1 MGIQVM
7 TGSNTTAHHRAQ
19 WHHARLPGQVS
30 TGRRPRLGFPRQ
42 ALLAGTSAIALM
54 LAAPQPLAAR
64 SPMGSAQAVSAVA
77 AAAAAQQAAAA
88 QAAAAAAQAQ
98 TSLARA
104 AGALQAMRKTQADAR
119 ALAAQ
124 TPGAIPNGLRAGG
137 LVPDPNIAADPS
149 LWQNATLPTERVV
162 DGRTLVDVRQTQSKA
177 ILNWQTFN
185 VGRNTTL
192 TFNQDAADWTV
203 LNRVDASTGPSTILG
218 QIHAKGG
225 VYVINRNGIIFGGG
239 AQVNVHALV
248 ASTLDVGALT
258 DNRVTRDNFFLTN
271 GIANAKSFSI
281 FDPDSG
287 GVASKTSS
295 GGEVRVEAGA
305 SITTSIV
312 DLDSP
317 GFVYL
322 FAKNVSNAG
331 SITVP
336 AGQASMVSGLS
347 IELVPNGFSLF
358 PTAVVPSGSTFRG
371 TEFRIGGFPYVSSN
385 GVITYGFPSGTGV
398 ISNSGLIEAPRGIV
412 AMTGDRVTI
421 ESGSV
426 ISADTSISRNSMV
439 LLHAVSSIDMN
450 GTISMLPFDDGNTL
464 PIGGTSNGSVQSFTP
479 AYVEMTAQ
487 TSVTLGSS
495 GLISAPAAAVNLR
508 HGGGEYAV
516 DSYDRPL
523 NGTMFLVNPNTS
535 IAIYPFDIKLPG
547 RVLLSPG
554 ATIDVAGLQDVTLP
568 VSSNFIK
575 FEPRAEF
582 ADMPLQR
589 SGPLYGQTLWIDIRA
604 SGTRSDGTTWVGTPL
619 ADASGVV
626 GAVGRS
632 IYQLMTAG
640 GTVSLRTSTNEN
652 LVNGVQYNNDIV
664 LQPGSV
670 INLAGGA
677 VKFTGGMVPVTR
689 LLGADGRL
697 YGMQNA
703 DPNLT
708 YLGVAGSF
716 VVAHPHWNVTETFTN
731 PLFSSRYEPGY
742 REGHDAGGLVITTA
756 TPYLAADL
764 LFGSVAGERQVRFG
778 RAPSDKIDY
787 TSGSAVDR
795 LTPLQASSDELPSQ
809 GYLKLVTRSAIVIDD
824 ETQSLPADFASDTV
838 LRIPAKPDAIP
849 SSNFQSVFPSGS
861 APFVTVLLS
870 SETLSSYGLSL
881 LDINARS
888 LVLAAD
894 NSVHLA
900 AGGAFN
906 VLTSGAIDIAG
917 NVTATGGRISLSTD
931 VAANKVSLPTD
942 ASGDPVYSK
951 NAAGYTADIFVGGT
965 LDVSGRWVNDF
976 GHADADL
983 AGPGYIDG
991 GSITISTSKRNF
1003 GNPKNDDASGSIR
1016 LATGSLLDASGG
1028 GYISQRGVAKTTA
1041 SGVMAGKGGS
1051 ISLLLYQ
1058 GTTDWY
1064 DPEQLSIPT
1073 RPQHGSLAAIV
1084 LDGTLRAYGF
1094 QQNGSLRL
1102 GGADTIRIG
1111 GVLQPGERSAFWRN
1125 GQNITAPLDLLTGG
1139 GFGAIVLETLPDG
1152 YSKLADGSATPAS
1165 IIIAT
1170 DLTLQQRNLSSVA
1183 DYRDLGTG
1191 TKIATVAP
1199 LVTLP
1204 DEQRSPVD
1212 LTLKSNNILLDTG
1225 ARIVTDPKAT
1235 IKMAGSRVLKNTP
1248 DVAKDQRA
1256 ASVRLLGSIVDHGG
1270 TVAINALKTVLGSQ
1284 ASIDLSGLF
1293 IANSRFGE
1301 TGGPATSGT
1310 LLPGGTFAVEA
1321 AQPLD
1326 AVVFTSTGLS
1336 HTANPNLSG
1345 SSVLAETG
1353 AMVDVSGA
1361 AGVIEVLGDQRT
1373 NASTSLGSWS
1383 NAGTVSVDAGA
1394 FLWGGTL
1401 KAAGGDPRASNGTII
1416 LGGGSVRLTQDA
1428 PIVTATT
1435 SPGSLIVAAADQ
1447 LAAFDT
1453 IFLYAGSSRGG
1464 AARIFTDLATDA
1476 FNKSVSTYGVIAPTF
1491 YNFSVDGNLNASFGS
1506 SRLHIAA
1513 STISLG
1519 SGGGSASIDAGYVL
1533 LTGGGGTTAAGN
1545 GALTISGR
1553 TIDIEGAAF
1562 SGFGRVTF
1570 NSAGDIRL
1578 STPKIANGIV
1588 TVVNTPAVDAAR
1600 FAGKLALQGQLWLQ
1614 AQRIY
1619 PVSAVDFTIDAGA
1632 TGSVNF
1638 AKPAGSRTDIP
1649 LSAAG
1654 TLSVSAA
1661 QIEQGGNLFA
1671 PLGKITLGV
1680 SGITQSVTLGAGSL
1694 TSVTL
1699 ADTIVPYGET
1709 PDGLNWYYNAS
1720 DQPLAQPPSKG
1731 LVLAGVTVKVGD
1743 GSTIDLR
1750 GGGDLQAM
1758 QFIEGNGG
1766 SRDVLATATTGQ
1778 SVYALVPAYNDSA
1791 AAFDVHF
1798 TAPRA
1803 RTVKVNGAYV
1813 AAQTPLDSYP
1823 LVGTQVTIDGGN
1835 GIPAGTYTLYPAH
1848 YATLPG
1854 ALRVVYYGDNL
1865 GRNIPSGTTLP
1876 DGTVLVT
1883 GHYGSALASVRQ
1895 SSGESLFAVQTGA
1908 VWQQY
1913 SEYQFNRATSY
1924 FAEKAVHDG
1933 IVAPR
1938 LPIDAGRLAIVAQ
1951 QQILLSGTALTSP
1964 APGGRGSELDLSSN
1978 KITVLGHEQFVGQQA
1993 PAGYASVDV
2002 TQLNKFGFES
2012 VLVGGLRSDTT
2023 TGTLIMP
2030 TANYVEID
2038 TRGDAFTAPEI
2049 LLVAA
2054 PETDTVTS
2062 TLTVGSGASATT
2074 VTLKNVTPK
2083 NNGSGV
2089 VTVKAGSV
2097 IRTEGGVHV
2106 GHGRNYVFASS
2117 SDVTPASIAAAL
2129 GGTLDSTG
2137 TQITG
2142 ASLLKLQIYLASTN
2156 AQWNPTLTQP
2166 ALSTLG
2172 ALFAASNDATLVLR
2186 GPAGDRS
2193 SPLTVS
2199 FANLTSTTYNSKT
2212 LSGVVAGTV
2221 VLPASDAGKVV
2232 VENGASIDTGTMT
2245 VQATQKT
2252 GAIILAPTASFRVDQ
2267 MNLAARSIGLEAIP
2281 SAGRSESLMLAT
2293 AGGQFAAVQGLAL
2306 RAITGAITSYGDV
2319 VFDPGAAM
2327 QRLTLDARSIAG
2339 SGGNATFRV
2348 GGSVSLINT
2357 GSATSAAAAGV
2368 SGTLDL
2374 QASEIVLGGGSQ
2386 TIAGFANVKWSA
2398 GNRLVVAA
2406 PGALTLGVGTDM
2418 VGLNITTPT
2427 ILVAGATGRDTFAL
2441 TTLGNAMLTR
2451 PAGAVAEPPATS
2463 EFGGN
2468 FTLTAASISD
2478 NATLQA
2484 QAGTLTLHATSG
2496 DITLGPDAWIAAG
2509 GYKVSML
2516 DANIFVAGGKVVLQ
2530 ADAGNVSAHAGS
2542 IIDVSQSEAQGYG
2555 GEIDVLAAA
2564 GRAVLLGELR
2574 GQGGPGLGGRLK
2586 VDANALQVNAAGID
2600 PQGLLDPL
2608 ADRLLNGGFGGSI
2621 DIRSRAG
2628 NLTLSP
2634 GHTLKANAVVL
2645 TADGLVPDPSDST
2658 KQIADLTGATGNLT
2672 VAGTINADGYA
2683 GKTADGTGQA
2693 GGQVGLFGGNSV
2705 TLKSTG
2711 QILARTGGSDAVLD
2725 PGSHA
2730 LPSKVV
2736 WFNNGTGADTV
2747 AFSSSGRYTSDG
2759 GATYHSFAAGQ
2770 AFALPPHS
2778 AVLLDLPG
2786 SVTVAGN
2793 APVAV
2798 YQVAHDEERGG
2809 DVTIG
2814 TRWSAVGNIDLQS
2827 DQVGND
2833 RRRSLIDVSGGIKGG
2848 LLGGTVTLRAPLDGH
2863 DNAKIAALDASI
2875 AGARAVNIQ
2884 AFASFNTVASPNNV
2898 NGLDGSSLKA
2908 SDGTPVKWDGYI
2920 DPAGT
2925 ASPTG
2930 GAIDFG
2936 TWTGLTGQQL
2946 TVTPGTGYTSVPVV
2960 VLTRG
2965 GSNIGVSTPQT
2976 VNGVTYNDVTDPVTG
2991 TTFRPSLQVRT
3002 ISVGTGGVYDS
3013 RPIVQISQPQW
3024 GAAPVLTVNMGFNA
3038 LTFPSETAP
3047 VGTRVYLYNTDQ
3059 NGNLVLI
3066 GSSNSGNSY
3075 NPATRLFT
3083 VNNISV
3089 NATYAST
3096 LTKLPDQL
3104 RVCSGNLSACG
3115 NASNGVYYSTGIGG
3129 TLKVTSI
3136 TVAANYGYTSLADA
3150 TLAFSGG
3157 GANPTQATASV
3168 VMGAAL
3174 NITGVTKGY
3183 TGTNLPTVAL
3193 SGGGGSASASFT
3205 AVTSTTLAGT
3215 SSQATDGSYLFVPTL
3230 TSFIPSATSRVFGG
3244 QNTGDSAADLR
3255 YDANA
3260 EHQKFYTDVLANF
3273 VEGKGISGI
3282 AGYRFDGLLAKLY
3295 DVNDPTT
3302 LVGRLGS
3309 IVHVQPGI
3317 DLVNNPTTKTA
3328 TNNFGD
3334 ITVVSN
3340 WNLAAGTVG
3349 NTQTATYLNNSG
3361 APIKNPTTQVALGSY
3376 SYFDPNAS
3384 YVNFV
3389 YRLVTPWGGFE
3400 PGALTLRTA
3409 GNITVNASISDGF
3422 FQFGDYL
3429 DSNYNIAVQANISLT
3444 TARGV
3449 GFSAYP
3455 NAGLVQGRYSAYL
3468 NDYHTTLAAPYK
3480 AVANAVSPGS
3490 ADLTAAD
3497 LFPNAL
3503 RVCTTDCSAANLVT
3517 ITNPGSWSYGVIA
3530 GADVTSANPNAVV
3543 PLLKATSGNVIIDK
3557 HQSYAQPLFG
3567 DISLGGQPY
3576 TASVNFDI
3584 PTMVRTGTGNIDVF
3598 AARDVQI
3605 KDIAAPG
3612 VIYAAGVNTARLSPA
3627 YVGSAATP
3635 TLADPLGDGFLEP
3648 QVLAYSGV
3656 STTRYYGPPTAAAFP
3671 YQGGDLDIEAQQD
3684 IIGYSGS
3691 TDGRSVYQYFRPWLL
3706 SQTEL
3711 TPAEV
3716 AAAGTITT
3724 RGQGA
3729 FAPTKTRIA
3738 SQTAWWIQ
3746 YGSFQQGFLSAGG
3759 NATVIAGR
3767 DLKDVSVSLPTT
3779 GRVSGG
3785 LSATSTPV
3793 THIYDS
3799 GNMLVRAGR
3808 DILGGAFYE
3817 GSGHA
3822 SIVAG
3827 RAVGQN
3833 GTIVRSG
3840 STAKIPDLPQL
3851 AVDLGRITIQAGS
3864 VAIAGV
3870 INPAELH
3877 GQSPSQANPVKYTA
3891 SIPMSNYQLLMD
3903 TYGPD
3908 SAVSITA
3915 LTGDLTIS
3923 PTPTAGGQTYP
3934 ASFEAVALSGN
3945 IITTGISTSGGRMPG
3960 IVLSSSEHGTFSLL
3974 AAGSIDLTFGYRNGT
3989 SNAYRPFISAGPS
4002 LLNKAFDPF
4011 RPNAWADTH
4020 DGDASYAGAFSAPVL
4035 AHQDDADLG
4044 IDTTARIYAMT
4055 GDIKAAGM
4063 FGPFDG
4069 RSIALDGDLYQ
4080 GGYARVEINRPA
4092 KIYAGTDIIDLNLI
4106 VQNIADD
4113 SVSSVIAGR
4122 DIGYTGW
4129 NNAGGLQIAGPGF
4142 FVVEAG
4148 RDLGPFL
4155 PAAHNIAT
4163 QVTQQQGIVSVAN
4176 NSATPVGNI
4185 YIGRA
4190 SIGLYDAV
4198 LLGGYS
4204 FTKPATMRNPLLSR
4218 SGAELLIM
4226 FGVAPPLPA
4235 GSTVARGPGSQID
4248 YQAVI
4253 NSYIDPAHASLV
4265 VHNYL
4270 GELRTFLTRIGRP
4283 AASDGAAWDAFNALP
4298 VELRHVFVD
4307 QLFFAE
4313 LKAVGIAIGDGVT
4326 DYQRGYQMVNTMF
4339 PAKLGYTQNALGGG
4353 SNGANA
4359 LKHWGDLEMFHGTIQ
4374 TQLGG
4379 DISIFGPSG
4388 TMRVGQLAL
4397 ETNPKLKL
4405 RDLGI
4410 LSLGVGAINT
4420 FTDQDVLVNSSR
4432 VLTTQ
4437 GGDVLMWS
4445 SNGDLD
4451 AGRGSKTT
4459 LSFPPLQAIYDP
4471 DDYQSVDLG
4480 GYVSGAGIGVLK
4492 SSKAAR
4498 SSNLY
4503 LLAPRGTID
4512 AGTAGVRVSGD
4523 AVVAAVTL
4531 LNASNIQVGGRST
4544 GLPTF
4549 QGPNVSG
4556 LTATTTAPPQAVVA
4570 PVTPA
4575 SDRPSV
4581 IIVEVLGYGGGD
4593 GSPSTDR
4600 PTDEQRRRKDDDRQ
4614 SSNQQQDP
4622 RSRYQVIGAGELS
4635 DAEARELTEMRRQVV
4650 GR

>member
-1 MGIQVM
+1 M
-7 TGSNTTAHHRAQ
+7 
-19 WHHARLPGQVS
+19 
-30 TGRRPRLGFPRQ
+30 
-42 ALLAGTSAIALM
+42 
-54 LAAPQPLAAR
+54 
-64 SPMGSAQAVSAVA
+64 A
-77 AAAAAQQAAAA
+77 AAVAAQQAAAA
-88 QAAAAAAQAQ
+88 QAAASTVQAQA
-98 TSLARA
+98 SLARA
-104 AGALQAMRKTQADAR
+104 AGAMQAIRRSQAAAS

-124 TPGAIPNGLRAGG
+124 SPSSIPDGLRAGG
-137 LVPDPNIAADPS
+137 LMPDPNIAADPS
-149 LWQNATLPTERVV
+149 LWQNATLPTERLVN
-162 DGRTLVDVRQTQSKA
+162 GRTLVDVTQTQSKA

-203 LNRVDASTGPSTILG
+203 LNRIDASIGPSTILG
-218 QIHAKGG
+218 QINAKGG
-225 VYVINRNGIIFGGG
+225 VYVINRNGIIFGAG
-239 AQVNVHALV
+239 AQINVHALV

-258 DNRVTRDNFFLTN
+258 NDRVTRDNFFLTN

-281 FDPDSG
+281 FDPTASEARYTSLG
-287 GVASKTSS
+287 GD
-295 GGEVRVEAGA
+295 VRVEAGA

-336 AGQASMVSGLS
+336 AGEAAMVSGLS

-371 TEFRIGGFPYVSSN
+371 TEFRIGGFPYLNPN
-385 GVITYGFPSGTGV
+385 GAISYGFPSGTGV
-398 ISNSGLIEAPRGIV
+398 ISNSGLIETPRGIV
-412 AMTGDRVTI
+412 AMTGDRVTF
-421 ESGSV
+421 ESGGV

-439 LLHAVSSIDMN
+439 LVHAVSSIDMN

-495 GLISAPAAAVNLR
+495 GLISAPSAAVNLR
-508 HGGGEYAV
+508 QGGGVYQV
-516 DSYDRPL
+516 DSYGQTL
-523 NGTMFLVNPNTS
+523 NGTMFLVNPSTS
-535 IAIYPFDIKLPG
+535 IAIFPNNIELPG

-568 VSSNFIK
+568 VSYNFIK
-575 FEPRAEF
+575 FQPRAEF

-589 SGPLYGQTLWIDIRA
+589 DGALYGQTLWIDIRA
-604 SGTRSDGTTWVGTPL
+604 TGTRSDGTTWVGTPL

-640 GTVSLRTSTNEN
+640 GTVSLGTETGEN
-652 LVNGVQYNNDIV
+652 LVNGVQYNYDVV
-664 LQPGSV
+664 LQSGAV
-670 INLAGGA
+670 INLAGGS
-677 VKFTGGMVPVTR
+677 VKFIGGKVPVTW
-689 LLGADGRL
+689 LVGADRRL
-697 YGMQNA
+697 YNMQNA
-703 DPNLT
+703 DPNRI
-708 YLGVAGSF
+708 YLGVAGS
-716 VVAHPHWNVTETFTN
+716 VVLDHAHWNITETYTS

-742 REGHDAGGLVITTA
+742 SEGRDAGGLTITTA
-756 TPYLAADL
+756 TPYLAGNL
-764 LFGSVAGERQVRFG
+764 LFGSVAGERQILSG

-787 TSGSAVDR
+787 TSGSAVGR
-795 LTPLQASSDELPSQ
+795 LTPLQASGDELPSQ

-824 ETQSLPADFASDTV
+824 DTQSLPADFDPDTV
-838 LRIPAKPDAIP
+838 LRIPATPDAIP
-849 SSNFQSVFPSGS
+849 SANFQSVFPFGS
-861 APFVTVLLS
+861 APFITARLS

-894 NSVHLA
+894 NSVRLA
-900 AGGAFN
+900 AGGAFS

-917 NVTATGGRISLSTD
+917 NVSAAGGRISLSTD
-931 VAANKVSLPTD
+931 VAANKISLPTD
-942 ASGDPVYSK
+942 VSGDPAYSK

-1003 GNPKNDDASGSIR
+1003 ENPKNDDASGSIR

-1094 QQNGSLRL
+1094 QQNGTLRL

-1170 DLTLQQRNLSSVA
+1170 DLTLQQRNLSSV
-1183 DYRDLGTG
+1183 DSYLDVGTG
-1191 TKIATVAP
+1191 TKIATAAA

-1204 DEQRSPVD
+1204 DDQRSPVD
-1212 LTLKSNNILLDTG
+1212 LTLKANNILLDTG

-1235 IKMAGSRVLKNTP
+1235 IRLAGSRILKNTP

-1256 ASVRLLGSIVDHGG
+1256 ASVRLLGSIIDHGG

-1301 TGGPATSGT
+1301 PGGPATSGT

-1326 AVVFTSTGLS
+1326 ALVFSSSTGVS
-1336 HTANPNLSG
+1336 YNANPSLSG
-1345 SSVLAETG
+1345 SSVMAETG
-1353 AMVDVSGA
+1353 AVVDVSGT
-1361 AGVIEVLGDQRT
+1361 AGVIEVLDDHRT
-1373 NASTSLGSWS
+1373 NASTPLWSWS
-1383 NAGTVSVDAGA
+1383 DAGTVSVDASA

-1401 KAAGGDPRASNGTII
+1401 KAAGGDPRANNGTII

-1428 PIVTATT
+1428 QIVTATT
-1435 SPGSLIVAAADQ
+1435 SPGALIVAAANQ
-1447 LAAFDT
+1447 LAAFDN

-1476 FNKSVSTYGVIAPTF
+1476 FHRPVDTYGMIAPTF
-1491 YNFSVDGNLNASFGS
+1491 YNLVVDDNLNASFGS

-1513 STISLG
+1513 STISSLAPG
-1519 SGGGSASIDAGYVL
+1519 SNSNASINAAYVL
-1533 LTGGGGTTAAGN
+1533 LTGGGGTTAG
-1545 GALTISGR
+1545 GSSALTISGR

-1562 SGFGRVTF
+1562 NGFGRVSF
-1570 NSAGDIRL
+1570 KSAGDIRF
-1578 STPKIANGIV
+1578 STPKVANGVI
-1588 TVVNTPAVDAAR
+1588 TVANTLAADNAR
-1600 FAGKLALQGQLWLQ
+1600 FAGSLALQGQLWLQ

-1632 TGSVNF
+1632 TGSVTF
-1638 AKPAGSRTDIP
+1638 AKPAASRTDIP

-1654 TLSVSAA
+1654 TLTVSAA
-1661 QIEQGGNLFA
+1661 QIEQDGNLFA

-1680 SGITQSVTLGAGSL
+1680 SGTTQTVTLGAGSL

-1699 ADTIVPYGET
+1699 ADTTVPYGET
-1709 PDGLNWYYNAS
+1709 PDGTNWYYNAS
-1720 DQPLAQPPSKG
+1720 DKPLAQPPSKG
-1731 LVLAGVTVKVGD
+1731 LVLAGAVVNVSA
-1743 GSTIDLR
+1743 GSTIDVR

-1758 QFIEGNGG
+1758 QFIEGTGG

-1778 SVYALVPAYNDSA
+1778 SVYALVPAYNDSV

-1798 TAPRA
+1798 TVPRA
-1803 RTVKVNGAYV
+1803 RTVKANGAYL

-1823 LVGTQVTIDGGN
+1823 LVGTQITIDGGN

-1854 ALRVVYYGDNL
+1854 ALRVVYYGDNVV
-1865 GRNIPSGTTLP
+1865 RNIASGTTLP

-1883 GHYGSALASVRQ
+1883 GHYGSSLASVRQ
-1895 SSGESLFAVQTGA
+1895 SSGEGLFAVQTGA

-1913 SEYQFNRATSY
+1913 SEYEFNRANSY
-1924 FAEKAVHDG
+1924 FAEKAAHDG
-1933 IVAPR
+1933 VSVPR
-1938 LPIDAGRLAIVAQ
+1938 LPIDAGRLATIAQ
-1951 QQILLSGTALTSP
+1951 QQLLLLGRALTLP
-1964 APGGRGSELDLSSN
+1964 APGGRGSELDLSSS
-1978 KITVLGHEQFVGQQA
+1978 KIAVLGHEQFVRQQG

-2002 TQLNKFGFES
+2002 TQLNEFGFES

-2023 TGTLIMP
+2023 TGTLITP

-2038 TRGDAFTAPEI
+2038 TGGAAFTAPEI

-2054 PETDTVTS
+2054 PEMDTVTS
-2062 TLTVGSGASATT
+2062 TLTVGSGAGATT
-2074 VTLKNVTPK
+2074 VIVKSVTPK
-2083 NNGSGV
+2083 NNGSGL
-2089 VTVKAGSV
+2089 VTIKAGSV
-2097 IRTEGGVHV
+2097 IRTQGEVHL
-2106 GHGRNYVFASS
+2106 GYGRNYYFASS

-2142 ASLLKLQIYLASTN
+2142 ASLLKLQIYLANTN
-2156 AQWNPTLTQP
+2156 AQWNPTLAQP
-2166 ALSTLG
+2166 SLSTLG
-2172 ALFAASNDATLVLR
+2172 ALFAASNDSSLVLR

-2199 FANLTSTTYNSKT
+2199 FANLASTTYNGKA
-2212 LSGVVAGTV
+2212 LSGVVTGTV
-2221 VLPASDAGKVV
+2221 ALPASDLGKVV
-2232 VENGASIDTGTMT
+2232 IEGGASIDTGTMT

-2252 GAIILAPTASFRVDQ
+2252 GAIILAPTATFRVNQ
-2267 MNLAARSIGLEAIP
+2267 MNLAARSIGLEAVP
-2281 SAGRSESLMLAT
+2281 STGRTESLLLAT
-2293 AGGQFAAVQGLAL
+2293 AGSQFAAVQGLTL
-2306 RAITGAITSYGDV
+2306 RAMTDAITSYGDV

-2327 QRLTLDARSIAG
+2327 QRLTLDARTIAG
-2339 SGGNATFRV
+2339 TGGNATFRV
-2348 GGSVSLINT
+2348 GGSVSLVNT
-2357 GSATSAAAAGV
+2357 GSASSAAVSGV
-2368 SGTLDL
+2368 GGTLDL
-2374 QASEIVLGGGSQ
+2374 EASEIVLGGGNQ

-2398 GNRLVVAA
+2398 GNRVVVAA
-2406 PGALTLGVGTDM
+2406 PGTLTLGVGTDT
-2418 VGLNITTPT
+2418 VGLNVTTPN
-2427 ILVAGATGRDTFAL
+2427 ILVAGATGSGDNFVL
-2441 TTLGNAMLTR
+2441 TTLGNATLTR
-2451 PAGAVAEPPATS
+2451 PAGAAAEPPATS

-2468 FTLTAASISD
+2468 FTLAAASISD
-2478 NATLQA
+2478 NATIQA

-2496 DITLGPDAWIAAG
+2496 DVTLGANARIAAG

-2516 DANIFVAGGKVVLQ
+2516 DADIFVAGGKVVLQ
-2530 ADAGNVSAHAGS
+2530 ADAGNVSANAGS
-2542 IIDVSQSEAQGYG
+2542 IIDVAQSEAQGYG
-2555 GEIDVLAAA
+2555 GEIDVLATA

-2586 VDANALQVNAAGID
+2586 VDANALQVDAAGID

-2608 ADRLLNGGFGGSI
+2608 ADRLLTGGFSGSI
-2621 DIRSRAG
+2621 DIRSRTG
-2628 NLTLSP
+2628 NLTLSQ

-2658 KQIADLTGATGNLT
+2658 KQIPDTTGATGNLT
-2672 VAGTINADGYA
+2672 IAGTINADGYA

-2786 SVTVAGN
+2786 SVTVAGH

-2798 YQVAHDEERGG
+2798 YQVAHDDERGG

-2884 AFASFNTVASPNNV
+2884 AFASFNTEASPNNV
-2898 NGLDGSSLKA
+2898 NGLDGSSLRA

-2930 GAIDFG
+2930 GSIDFG

-2946 TVTPGTGYTSVPVV
+2946 TLTPGTGYTSVPVV

-2965 GSNIGVSTPQT
+2965 GSNIGVPTPQT
-2976 VNGVTYNDVTDPVTG
+2976 VNGVTYYDVTDPVTG

-3157 GANPTQATASV
+3157 GANPTQATTSV

-3193 SGGGGSASASFT
+3193 SGGGGSSASASFA
-3205 AVTSTTLAGT
+3205 AVTTTTLNGT

-3230 TSFIPSATSRVFGG
+3230 TSFIPSASSRVFGS
-3244 QNTGDSAADLR
+3244 QYTGDNAATLTLV
-3255 YDANA
+3255 ANA

-3282 AGYRFDGLLAKLY
+3282 AGYKFDGLFAKLY
-3295 DVNDPTT
+3295 DVGDPTT

-3317 DLVNNPTTKTA
+3317 DLVNNPTTPAA
-3328 TNNFGD
+3328 TNNFGN

-3384 YVNFV
+3384 YVNFI
-3389 YRLVTPWGGFE
+3389 YRLATPWGGFE

-3409 GNITVNASISDGF
+3409 GDINVNASISDGF

-3449 GFSAYP
+3449 GFYDYP

-3517 ITNPGSWSYGVIA
+3517 ITNPGSWSYGVVA
-3530 GADVTSANPNAVV
+3530 GADVSSANPNAVV

-3567 DISLGGQPY
+3567 DISIGGQAY

-3627 YVGSAATP
+3627 YIGSAATP

-3691 TDGRSVYQYFRPWLL
+3691 TDGRSVYQYFKPWLL

-3767 DLKDVSVSLPTT
+3767 DLKGVSVSLPTT

-3785 LSATSTPV
+3785 LTATSTPV

-3840 STAKIPDLPQL
+3840 STAKLPDLPLL
-3851 AVDLGRITIQAGS
+3851 AVDLGRIAMQAGS
-3864 VAIAGV
+3864 VSIAGV

-3877 GQSPSQANPVKYTA
+3877 VQSPSQVNPNLHVSTTLNYYT
-3891 SIPMSNYQLLMD
+3891 LFMD

-3908 SAVSITA
+3908 SAASITA
-3915 LTGDLTIS
+3915 LTGDLLIS
-3923 PTPTAGGQTYP
+3923 PAPTSGAQTYP
-3934 ASFEAVALSGN
+3934 ASFEAVALAGN
-3945 IITTGISTSGGRMPG
+3945 IVTTGIGVASSNRMPG
-3960 IVLSSSEHGTFSLL
+3960 IVLSGSEHGTFSLL
-3974 AAGSIDLTFGYRNGT
+3974 AAGSIDLTFGYQNGT
-3989 SNAYRPFISAGPS
+3989 SNSYRPFISAGPS
-4002 LLNKAFDPF
+4002 LLDKAFDPF

-4020 DGDASYAGAFSAPVL
+4020 DGDASYAGAVSAAVL
-4035 AHQDDADLG
+4035 AHQDDAELG

-4055 GDIKAAGM
+4055 GSIKAAGA
-4063 FGPFDG
+4063 FGSSDG
-4069 RSIALDGDLYQ
+4069 KTIFQQSSDLYQ
-4080 GGYARVEINRPA
+4080 GGYTRVEINRPA
-4092 KIYAGTDIIDLNLI
+4092 RIYAGTDIIDLNLI

-4113 SVSSVIAGR
+4113 SVSTVIAGR
-4122 DIGYTGW
+4122 DISYTGW

-4155 PAAHNIAT
+4155 PAAHDTAA

-4176 NSATPVGNI
+4176 NSTTPVGNI
-4185 YIGRA
+4185 YISSTVYGRIVG
-4190 SIGLYDAV
+4190 SIGLYDPV
-4198 LLGGYS
+4198 LQGGYS
-4204 FTKPATMRNPLLSR
+4204 STKPATMRNPLLSR
-4218 SGAELLIM
+4218 TGAELLIM

-4235 GSTVARGPGSQID
+4235 GSTVARGPESQID

-4253 NSYIDPAHASLV
+4253 NTYINPAQASLV
-4265 VHNYL
+4265 EHNYL
-4270 GELRTFLTRIGRP
+4270 GELKIFLARIGRP

-4298 VELRHVFVD
+4298 LELRHVFVD
-4307 QLFFAE
+4307 QVFFAE
-4313 LKAVGIAIGDGVT
+4313 LKAVGLAIEGGVT
-4326 DYQRGYQMVNTMF
+4326 DYQRGYRMVNTMF
-4339 PAKLGYTQNALGGG
+4339 PAELGYTQNALGGG

-4388 TMRVGQLAL
+4388 SMRVGQLAS

-4405 RDLGI
+4405 RDIGI

-4492 SSKAAR
+4492 TSKVAR
-4498 SSNLY
+4498 KSKIF

-4512 AGTAGVRVSGD
+4512 AGTAGIRVSGN

-4531 LNASNIQVGGRST
+4531 LNASNIEVGGKAT
-4544 GLPTF
+4544 GLPTI
-4549 QGPNVSG
+4549 QGPSVSG
-4556 LTATTTAPPQAVVA
+4556 LAAAISTPPPPQPVA
-4570 PVTPA
+4570 TAINPA
-4575 SDRPSV
+4575 SDRSSI
-4581 IIVEVLGYGGGD
+4581 IIVEILGYGGSD
-4593 GSPSTDR
+4593 GSPNSDR
-4600 PTDEQRRRKDDDRQ
+4600 PTDEQRRRTDDGRQ
-4614 SSNQQQDP
+4614 GSNQQQDP
-4622 RSRYQVIGAGELS
+4622 RSRYQVIGVGELT
-4635 DAEARELTEMRRQVV
+4635 DAEARQLTEMRRQAV